1 MRLITTRDIAR
12 QTKTYFELAE
22 FERVAVKRGNKFINL
37 VVTDSPDAKF
47 IDSEWVK
54 DFMAIPAEYRCNPFD
69 ISPSGD
75 MFFADVRNV
84 KHLNNVIEQ
93 AKNGHRK
100 RLSKS
105 SQREFLGL
113 D

>member
-22 FERVAVKRGNKFINL
+22 VERVAVKRGNKFINL
-37 VVTDSPDAKF
+37 IVTDSPDVKF
-47 IDSEWVK
+47 INSEWIK
-54 DFMAIPAEYRCNPFD
+54 DFMAIPAEFRCNPFD
-69 ISPSGD
+69 TSPSGD
-75 MFFADVRNV
+75 IFFADTRNV
-84 KHLNNVIEQ
+84 KHLSDIIEQ
-93 AKNGHRK
+93 KKNGHKK

-105 SQREFLGL
+105 SQKEFLGL

>member
-1 MRLITTRDIAR
+1 
-12 QTKTYFELAE
+12 
-22 FERVAVKRGNKFINL
+22 
-37 VVTDSPDAKF
+37 
-47 IDSEWVK
+47 
-54 DFMAIPAEYRCNPFD
+54 MAIPAEYRCNPFD

-75 MFFADVRNV
+75 IFFADTRNV

-93 AKNGHRK
+93 AKNGRKK